1 MRGKESV
8 KKGIWYMG
16 GRKSIEKDPKKDKE
30 GEDF

>member
-16 GRKSIEKDPKKDKE
+16 GRKRYRKRSKKDKE